1 MSTCVRMYCPILKP
15 SMKSE
20 RSDRVYLE
28 QILDSVRKI
37 RQFVSGMDQAAFM
50 DDQKT
55 QSAVI
60 MQLALIGELA
70 KRVSESTRKAIAVP
84 WKEIAG
90 FRDRAIH
97 DYYQIDLQVAW
108 NTIAL
113 DLDPLDTALR
123 EYLAGQP

>member
-1 MSTCVRMYCPILKP
+1 
-15 SMKSE
+15 
-20 RSDRVYLE
+20 
-28 QILDSVRKI
+28 
-37 RQFVSGMDQAAFM
+37 
-50 DDQKT
+50 
-55 QSAVI
+55 
-60 MQLALIGELA
+60 
-70 KRVSESTRKAIAVP
+70 VP

>member
-1 MSTCVRMYCPILKP
+1 
-15 SMKSE
+15 MKS
-20 RSDRVYLE
+20 DVVYFE
-28 QILDSVRKI
+28 QILESIGKV
-37 RQFVSGMDQAAFM
+37 RQFVSGMDKAAFLK
-50 DDQKT
+50 DQKT

-70 KRVSESTRKAIAVP
+70 KRVSEQAKLDIKLP

-108 NTIAL
+108 DTIML
-113 DLDPLDTALR
+113 DLEPLEKELR
-123 EYLAGQP
+123 GRVGGNL

>member
-1 MSTCVRMYCPILKP
+1 
-15 SMKSE
+15 MKSE
-20 RSDRVYLE
+20 KRDRVYLE
-28 QILDSVRKI
+28 QILDSVGKI
-37 RQFVSGMDQAAFM
+37 RLFVCGMDQAAFM
-50 DDQKT
+50 GDQKT

-84 WKEIAG
+84 WREIAG
-90 FRDRAIH
+90 FLDRAIH
-97 DYYQIDLQVAW
+97 DYYRIDLQVAW

-113 DLDPLDTALR
+113 DLDPLEKALR